1 MCVAVLIEE
10 HEMNSWVL
18 IIAIF
23 NPSGVWQHQYTERHD
38 TQQLC
43 TARSKAVETVTADNK
58 YLVRGICVTQ
68 DHWTGKKPMP
78 GVNLD

>member
-1 MCVAVLIEE
+1 VAVPILE

-23 NPSGVWQHQYTERHD
+23 NPAGVWQHQYTERHD
-38 TQQLC
+38 TQQDC
-43 TARSKAVETVTADNK
+43 TARSKALETVTANNK
-58 YLVRGICVTQ
+58 YFLRGICVTN
-68 DHWTGKKPMP
+68 DHWTGKKLMP

>member
-1 MCVAVLIEE
+1 
-10 HEMNSWVL
+10 MNSWVL

-38 TQQLC
+38 TAQLC
-43 TARSKAVETVTADNK
+43 TARLKAVETVTANNK
-58 YLVRGICVTQ
+58 YLLRGICVTQ

>member
-1 MCVAVLIEE
+1 MAVPILE

-38 TQQLC
+38 TAQIC
-43 TARSKAVETVTADNK
+43 TARLKAVETVTANNK
-58 YLVRGICVTQ
+58 YFLRGICVTN
-68 DHWTGKKPMP
+68 DHWTGKKLMP

>member
-1 MCVAVLIEE
+1 
-10 HEMNSWVL
+10 MNSWVL

-23 NPSGVWQHQYTERHD
+23 NPAGEWQRQYTERHK
-38 TQQLC
+38 TKQAC
-43 TARSKAVETVTADNK
+43 TARSKAVETVTPDNK

>member
-1 MCVAVLIEE
+1 
-10 HEMNSWVL
+10 MNSWVL

-23 NPSGVWQHQYTERHD
+23 NPTGVWQHQYTERHD
-38 TQQLC
+38 TAQVC
-43 TARSKAVETVTADNK
+43 TARLKAVETVTANNK
-58 YLVRGICVTQ
+58 YLLRGICVTN

>member
-1 MCVAVLIEE
+1 MCVAALIEGGA
-10 HEMNSWVL
+10 MNSWVL

-23 NPSGVWQHQYTERHD
+23 NPAGEWQHQYTESHA
-38 TQQLC
+38 TKKAC
-43 TARSKAVETVTADNK
+43 AARSLVVSKTGSDNK
-58 YLVRGICVTQ
+58 YLVRGICVTH